1 MMSEFIP
8 TSIPFAPHTR
18 FMSEALPLVIAD
30 GPLDATV
37 QGFINNQ
44 VELLPWS
51 SLSGPIARPIAGLYT
66 YGHPTVDDSILEKL
80 PGLRVISNYGVGVDH
95 IDLQAAAA
103 RGIPVGNTPDI
114 LNGATADQAMALLL
128 AAGRRVVEGDH
139 YARGPDFLTYD
150 PGLMLG
156 QEVHGA
162 TIGIIGLGRIGQ
174 EIAKRAYGFEMT
186 ILYHNRRP
194 REDAQ
199 TLWGAVWRTLPD
211 LLEHSDYVVLSCP
224 LTPDTHHLIGLEEL
238 KQMKNTATLIN
249 VARGGVVD
257 TEALSQ
263 ALENGW
269 IRGAGLDVTEPEPL
283 PREHPLLKFP
293 QVVITPHL
301 GSATVQTRRAMAQ
314 LSVANLLH
322 GVTSQPLLRQVGRA
336 T

>member
-1 MMSEFIP
+1 MLSSLMS
-8 TSIPFAPHTR
+8 AAR
-18 FMSEALPLVIAD
+18 PLVIAD
-30 GPLDATV
+30 GPLDDTV
-37 QGFINNQ
+37 LEFIDDQ
-44 VELLPWS
+44 VTLLPWS
-51 SLSGPIARPIAGLYT
+51 TLEGPIDQPIDGLYT
-66 YGHPTVDDSILEKL
+66 YGHPTVDDLILDQL
-80 PGLRVISNYGVGVDH
+80 PGLKVISNYGVGVDH

-128 AAGRRVVEGDH
+128 AAGRRVVEGDQ
-139 YARGPDFLTYD
+139 YARGPDFLTFD
-150 PGLMLG
+150 PGYMLG

-199 TLWGAVWRTLPD
+199 SLWGAVWRTLPD

-224 LTPDTHHLIGLEEL
+224 LTAETHHLIGIEEL
-238 KQMKNTATLIN
+238 KQMKRTATLIN

-269 IRGAGLDVTEPEPL
+269 IQGAGLDVTDPEPL
-283 PREHPLLKFP
+283 PREHPLLKCP

-322 GVTSQPLLRQVGRA
+322 GVTDQPLLRQVGRN
-336 T
+336 TLS